1 MLEAC
6 NQEELQL
13 PILEVRDVKTVSLVL
28 VTGDRGL
35 CGGYNSAVIKLAQR
49 RINTLAEQGIKVSGG
64 NLIVAIY

>member
-1 MLEAC
+1 LDAC

-35 CGGYNSAVIKLAQR
+35 CGGYNAQVIKLAQK
-49 RINTLAEQGIKVSGG
+49 RINKLSEQGIKV
-64 NLIVAIY
+64 